1 MIKKTILALGVLVGV
16 FSLNS
21 CGGSD
26 SGTET
31 VVNEKKNKD
40 KVDVSEDYKKLF
52 PNNALSE
59 GRRVIDN
66 LLSLNDLVDRTAF
79 SNKKEFNEKYEFVSS
94 SPLGNISAK
103 SMTASSSDL
112 FKMNPDLQQKVLGKF
127 NQSVEQLIKLNGHKW
142 ETASEGKV
150 GKVGSEKGKDIRF
163 INEKGIE
170 ISELVEKQI
179 MGIIFLDQIL
189 NEHLGD
195 NVMKNTELR
204 DKNAKRQFLRGKQY
218 TELEYHWDIAYA
230 LLGKENRDG
239 TPKFIANY
247 MVNEFQGA
255 DFMRDVDK
263 KVTKAFKVG
272 RLALKE
278 RDYTKLEEQIGIIRE
293 NLSLLFATRCVHYLK
308 QSKPNLGGEI
318 TGGEYQKAFHELS
331 EAYGF
336 LYSFIATRK
345 ADGSFYIDNY
355 ETIESLASEM
365 IGETGFWDKNN
376 LIGVDGNGALNRI
389 AKRIGDI
396 FGFDSDLVL

>member
-263 KVTKAFKVG
+263 KVTKSFQSRKISIKRK
-272 RLALKE
+272 RL
-278 RDYTKLEEQIGIIRE
+278 
-293 NLSLLFATRCVHYLK
+293 
-308 QSKPNLGGEI
+308 
-318 TGGEYQKAFHELS
+318 YQA
-331 EAYGF
+331 
-336 LYSFIATRK
+336 
-345 ADGSFYIDNY
+345 
-355 ETIESLASEM
+355 
-365 IGETGFWDKNN
+365 
-376 LIGVDGNGALNRI
+376 
-389 AKRIGDI
+389 
-396 FGFDSDLVL
+396 